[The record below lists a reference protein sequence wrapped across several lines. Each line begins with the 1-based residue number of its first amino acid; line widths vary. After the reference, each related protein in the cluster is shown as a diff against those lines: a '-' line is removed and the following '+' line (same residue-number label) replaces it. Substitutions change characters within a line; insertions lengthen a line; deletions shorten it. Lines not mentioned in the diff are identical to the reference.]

1 MMNETNDWLEILIG
15 KLVDGEISPPE
26 RKLLDR
32 ELETNS
38 QARELL
44 EQWRSLHQASC
55 QAVAAEVSG
64 GASAEEVFER
74 AWQQS
79 SRSTYR
85 RVLRFDGRMRFAIG
99 LAAGLILGL
108 GLHFAAV
115 WSSKAPV
122 QGPVAKDTEVVTTV
136 RAPVDRVS
144 GGIQR
149 VNVGGSHPVTGEVD
163 WYVYTSP
170 SGEQYLV
177 EGVREGLVRTADY
190 RGKPRPM

>member
-15 KLVDGEISPPE
+15 KLVDGEISPAE
-26 RKLLDR
+26 RKLLER

-38 QARELL
+38 QARELI
-44 EQWRSLHQASC
+44 EQLRSLHQASC

-74 AWQQS
+74 AWRQNTK
-79 SRSTYR
+79 STYR
-85 RVLRFDGRMRFAIG
+85 RVLRFDGRMRFAMG

-108 GLHFAAV
+108 TLHFAAV
-115 WSSKAPV
+115 WNSKAPV
-122 QGPVAKDTEVVTTV
+122 QLTGPREVAAAP
-136 RAPVDRVS
+136 APVDKGP
-144 GGIQR
+144 GGVQR
-149 VNVGGSHPVTGEVD
+149 VNAGGSHPVTGEVD

>member
-1 MMNETNDWLEILIG
+1 MMNETNDRLEILIG

-85 RVLRFDGRMRFAIG
+85 RVLRFDGRMRFAMG

-108 GLHFAAV
+108 SLHFAAV
-115 WSSKAPV
+115 WGSKAPA
-122 QGPVAKDTEVVTTV
+122 QGPERTREVASAP
-136 RAPVDRVS
+136 APVDRAP

-149 VNVGGSHPVTGEVD
+149 VNAGGSHPVTGEVD

-177 EGVREGLVRTADY
+177 EGVRGGLARTADY